1 MRTNSPNTMPLR
13 APLLGS
19 GMTRP
24 NAAAALESAAKARS
38 QMQAAQAKG
47 AAQGNPA
54 PKPAAPAP
62 APQVQPK
69 PAMQAPAAQPGK
81 APVQYPN
88 PEWNPRAEAARQMRS
103 APPPMAMQKQPVA
116 PMAVNLPAG
125 YAPPPQ
131 MGGNP
136 MASMVPAAP
145 AGKPGFEVPVKLPP
159 TSPINDPSAWTDAT
173 SEMEAAYGTQGEQ
186 QAGQQQSQEGQYA
199 IDTYYGG
206 DAMAYY
212 QDQIDQ
218 AQTPEEQAAAEAAL
232 AEFMTPG
239 LMMGDMDLGALLGGD
254 STALAGLNP
263 EGWSDTAAL
272 AGLDEGDWA
281 NENNPGP
288 GFAYNPD
295 TGKWE
300 QDALPS
306 GVSADD
312 PRWGFNEETGQWQL
326 HDYEKDGALLG
337 SRYLGEKTKGA
348 IESSV
353 EDHMNPYLDEQKKE
367 AWDQAQAANY
377 QVAQTLGARGIGA
390 SGLTAMGMGD
400 VFAATQANVQGMDF
414 DAYGQAAELRLN
426 EIRTLL
432 AGNQGVLTVEAQK
445 ELAAEAA
452 KLEKDLAQMQ
462 YAREDKDNIWTDID
476 NHAAAFEKEAKN
488 GWDSASLSAYR
499 AWASTPG
506 NDLYKSVIFVD
517 EASGKIYFDKEK
529 SQQAMKEAGFT
540 GGGEPVDPAEVGFED
555 WWLDTPESAYDNY
568 YNNAKSVGATP
579 MSYYDFATWVWETY
593 QIQLPGGGIPSNSSQ
608 SKEDDPD
615 WSDAEGAPP
624 GMTPE
629 EQAAWFEDE
638 DDLEGNEDGPEG
650 NED

>member
-47 AAQGNPA
+47 TAQGNPA
-54 PKPAAPAP
+54 PKPAAP

-81 APVQYPN
+81 VPVQYPN

-103 APPPMAMQKQPVA
+103 AVPPMAMQKQ

-131 MGGNP
+131 MSGNP
-136 MASMVPAAP
+136 VASMAP

-159 TSPINDPSAWTDAT
+159 PSPTNDPSTWTDVT
-173 SEMEAAYGTQGEQ
+173 SEMEAAYGTQPEQ
-186 QAGQQQSQEGQYA
+186 QAGQQQSQEDQYA

-239 LMMGDMDLGALLGGD
+239 LMMGDADLGALLAGAEGAGD
-254 STALAGLNP
+254 MGALMP

-281 NENNPGP
+281 NESNPGP

-300 QDALPS
+300 QDALPP

-326 HDYEKDGALLG
+326 HDYEKDGALVD
-337 SRYLGEKTKGA
+337 GEYMGEWAKGL
-348 IESSV
+348 IEGGV

-414 DAYGQAAELRLN
+414 DAYGQAAEIRLK
-426 EIRTLL
+426 EIQL
-432 AGNQGVLTVEAQK
+432 ALSGRQGDLSIEAQK
-445 ELAAEAA
+445 EFADEAAE
-452 KLEKDLAQMQ
+452 LEKYLAETQ
-462 YAREDKDNIWTDID
+462 YAREDEDDVWQKID
-476 NHAAAFEKEAKN
+476 NVAVLYEKSAPDGWGDGEAEKY
-488 GWDSASLSAYR
+488 GAYVSGGGSEWGAKFR
-499 AWASTPG
+499 MQG
-506 NDLYKSVIFVD
+506 
-517 EASGKIYFDKEK
+517 GKIYFVGGTAKTPQENTSGGFMAPGWKEGDPLQGQRPVSAGHNGFLGLTDTYEEYAAIEK
-529 SQQAMKEAGFT
+529 SHGYTPRSFEEWQKYGSKVQPI
-540 GGGEPVDPAEVGFED
+540 GGEQG
-555 WWLDTPESAYDNY
+555 SDN
-568 YNNAKSVGATP
+568 
-579 MSYYDFATWVWETY
+579 
-593 QIQLPGGGIPSNSSQ
+593 
-608 SKEDDPD
+608 
-615 WSDAEGAPP
+615 DAEDAGEA
-624 GMTPE
+624 
-629 EQAAWFEDE
+629 
-638 DDLEGNEDGPEG
+638 EGDYSASEAQDWQEF
-650 NED
+650 

>member
-47 AAQGNPA
+47 AAQGSPA

-103 APPPMAMQKQPVA
+103 VPPPMAMQKQPVA
-116 PMAVNLPAG
+116 PMAVNLPTG

-136 MASMVPAAP
+136 MASMAP
-145 AGKPGFEVPVKLPP
+145 AGKPGFEVPTVP
-159 TSPINDPSAWTDAT
+159 TVTAAPNAPTYGTVIDPMGQTDKF
-173 SEMEAAYGTQGEQ
+173 EADYGTQGEQ
-186 QAGQQQSQEGQYA
+186 QAGQQQSQEEQYA

-239 LMMGDMDLGALLGGD
+239 LMMGDMDLGALLGAGMTDFGD
-254 STALAGLNP
+254 LLP
-263 EGWSDTAAL
+263 EGWEDTVAL
-272 AGLDEGDWA
+272 ANHDPDDWA

-288 GFAYNPD
+288 GFKYNSE
-295 TGKWE
+295 TKKWE
-300 QDALPS
+300 QDALPP
-306 GVSADD
+306 GVSKDD
-312 PRWGFNEETGQWQL
+312 PRLVFNEATGEWDI
-326 HDYEKDGALLG
+326 HDYEKDGALVD
-337 SRYLGEKTKGA
+337 SEYMGEWAKGL
-348 IESSV
+348 IEGGV

-377 QVAQTLGARGIGA
+377 QVAQSLGARGIGS
-390 SGLTAMGMGD
+390 SGLSAMGMGD

-414 DAYGQAAELRLN
+414 DAYGQAAEIRLK
-426 EIRTLL
+426 EIQL
-432 AGNQGVLTVEAQK
+432 ALSGRQGDLSVEAQK

-452 KLEKDLAQMQ
+452 KLEKDLAEGQW
-462 YAREDKDNIWTDID
+462 AREDKDNIWTDID
-476 NHAAAFEKEAKN
+476 NHAAAFEKIAPN

-506 NDLYKSVIFVD
+506 NDLYKSAIYVH
-517 EASGKIYFDKEK
+517 EPTGKIYFDKEK

-540 GGGEPVDPAEVGFED
+540 GGGEPVDPVEVGFED

-579 MSYYDFATWVWETY
+579 MSFSDFATWVWETY
-593 QIQLPGGGIPSNSSQ
+593 QIQLPGGGIPSSSSQ
-608 SKEDDPD
+608 SKEDEPD

-629 EQAAWFEDE
+629 ELAAWFEDE
-638 DDLEGNEDGPEG
+638 DGLEGYD
-650 NED
+650 D